1 MTGIT
6 LNYFK
11 IDRRNLVLKKIKSMV
26 HHLSKEHS
34 LLSNW
39 IAELRD
45 VNVQNDRMRFRR
57 NIERI
62 GEVIAYEMSKHMA
75 NKIVKTTTPLGI
87 HDSKILQEQPV
98 LATILRAGLP
108 LHQGMLN
115 YFDKADNA
123 FISAYR
129 KHHDDGSFEIS
140 IEYLSCPDLNDR
152 ILIIADPMLATGAS
166 LVQTIQAIT
175 KTQKPKEIHIAV
187 AIASKAGIEVVEN
200 ALGKNIPIWCGDI
213 DEVLNDKSYIVPGL
227 GDAGDLAYGT
237 KMQH

>member
-1 MTGIT
+1 MV
-6 LNYFK
+6 
-11 IDRRNLVLKKIKSMV
+11 ID
-26 HHLSKEHS
+26 LSKNNS
-34 LLSNW
+34 LLNHW
-39 IAELRD
+39 VAELRD
-45 VNVQNDRMRFRR
+45 VHVQNDRMRFRR

-62 GEVIAYEMSKHMA
+62 GEVAAYELSKTLQF
-75 NKIVKTTTPLGI
+75 KPVEVTTPLGI
-87 HDSKILQEQPV
+87 APTQLLKEQPV

-129 KHHDDGSFEIS
+129 KHHPDGSFEIS
-140 IEYLSCPDLNDR
+140 VEYLSCPDLNNR

-166 LVQTIQAIT
+166 LVETIQAIT

-187 AIASKAGIEVVEN
+187 AIASKKGIETVQA
-200 ALGKNIPIWCGDI
+200 ALGMDTPIWCGDI
-213 DEVLNDKSYIVPGL
+213 DDVLNDKSYIVPGL

-237 KMQH
+237 KMQS